1 MSKTKEIILLLIS
14 IITIPLLSF
23 LLTYFNLDL
32 KFNLNNF
39 LKISDLLI
47 ILFIYTLIIVFV
59 IYTKIKEVNE
69 EIIEIKK
76 EQKRLDEKI
85 KIYKDI
91 DYLKARVNLLE
102 KGEKS
107 GKN

>member
-14 IITIPLLSF
+14 LVAIPLFSF
-23 LLTYFNLDL
+23 LFTYFNLHLKIDL
-32 KFNLNNF
+32 DNF

-47 ILFIYTLIIVFV
+47 ILLTYTIIMVFV

-69 EIIEIKK
+69 DIAEIRL

-102 KGEKS
+102 IR
-107 GKN
+107 GKNGKN